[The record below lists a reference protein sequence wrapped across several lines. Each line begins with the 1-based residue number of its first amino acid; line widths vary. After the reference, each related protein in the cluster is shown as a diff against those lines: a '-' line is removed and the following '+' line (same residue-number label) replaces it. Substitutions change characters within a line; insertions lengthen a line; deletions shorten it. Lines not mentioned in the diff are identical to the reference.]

1 MDSSM
6 AISTTSNAT
15 TGVRG
20 GTSSTN
26 GTSSTV
32 EPGRGSDTGTVWP
45 TVVLERGAGQ
55 LPLYQQLID
64 ALAWQIDTGGLEQ
77 GTRLPSERDLAQHL
91 GVSRTT
97 VVSAYREL
105 EARGM
110 LRGHVGR
117 GTFVCAPLRSGSATG
132 AGNGTGNGNGA
143 GTESAP
149 FAWRGKV
156 SQAAQR
162 TSDGM
167 LRAIVRQSVD
177 ADLIAFAAGA
187 PALDA
192 FPIDLIRDGINRA
205 LLREGQRAFDHSS
218 VEGHPRLRRAIAARH
233 GLRPERV
240 QIINGAQQG
249 LDLIARCLLDP
260 GDWVVMDRP
269 GYLGAI
275 QTFRAAGVNISGWD
289 IARADLEELEDLF
302 LRHRP
307 KLLYTC
313 PTFSNPTGRTLSASE
328 RHALLDLATRYRVPI
343 IEDDPY
349 RELSFTGV
357 VPATLREIDTQGLV
371 IQLNTF
377 SKEIGPGLRLG
388 WLTATEA
395 IVEQLTLIRQR
406 VDVSSPPLLQLA
418 VADLLT
424 TSAFDQH
431 MLALRSEHLRRHD
444 AMIAALRREF
454 PPGMLTASP
463 VQGGVFLWARLHGLG
478 ITARELLTE
487 TTARG
492 VVFVPGD
499 AFYSDSASGAGPGRF
514 ELRLAF
520 ATQPQERIV
529 QGVRRISEAL
539 RALHMHT
546 HHTSAQHTLD
556 GTLPI
561 A

>member
-1 MDSSM
+1 M
-6 AISTTSNAT
+6 AT
-15 TGVRG
+15 TVSRALAAN
-20 GTSSTN
+20 TDTDADHSAP
-26 GTSSTV
+26 
-32 EPGRGSDTGTVWP
+32 EPGRERHEDATVWP
-45 TVVLERGAGQ
+45 SVALERGAGQ
-55 LPLYQQLID
+55 APLYQQLVD
-64 ALAWQIDTGGLEQ
+64 ALAWQIDTGALPQ
-77 GTRLPSERDLAQHL
+77 GRRLPSERDLAQHL

-117 GTFVCAPLRSGSATG
+117 GTFVCAPLRSGDGS
-132 AGNGTGNGNGA
+132 

-167 LRAIVRQSVD
+167 LRAIVRHSTD

-192 FPIDLIRDGINRA
+192 FPVDMMRDALNRA
-205 LLREGQRAFDHSS
+205 LQREGQRAFDHSS

-275 QTFRAAGVNISGWD
+275 QTFRAAGANISGWD

-313 PTFSNPTGRTLSASE
+313 PTFSNPTGRTLSAAE

-431 MLALRSEHLRRHD
+431 MLALRSEHVRRHD
-444 AMIAALRREF
+444 AMLAALQREI
-454 PPGMLTASP
+454 PPGMLTYAPAS
-463 VQGGVFLWARLHGLG
+463 GGVFLWARLQAPGV
-478 ITARELLTE
+478 TARELLAE

-492 VVFVPGD
+492 VVFVPGE
-499 AFYSDSASGAGPGRF
+499 AFYADSASGAGRS

-520 ATQPQERIV
+520 ATQSPERIAL
-529 QGVRRISEAL
+529 GVRRISEAL
-539 RALHMHT
+539 RALHA
-546 HHTSAQHTLD
+546 HHTGGQHTLD